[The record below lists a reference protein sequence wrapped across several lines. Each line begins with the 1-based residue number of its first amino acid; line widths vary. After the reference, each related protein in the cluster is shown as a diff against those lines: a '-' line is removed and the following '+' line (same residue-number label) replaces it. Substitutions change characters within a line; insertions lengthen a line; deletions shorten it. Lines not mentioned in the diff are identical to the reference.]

1 MWSTSSARFFASAR
15 LKRRHKNSTAAI
27 SILSAYLIIY
37 VLFDF
42 MFISKDIDYNPAV
55 AVFVSVCFSILILV
69 FNQIESGSNYSVRSI
84 RHHQCAM
91 EISDIYKSLRLLK
104 SKLNKDSE
112 GNEIKDEKFWDKV
125 EELDRSYSDVLKR
138 YENHDPIDTEVFKA
152 SRPKYED
159 HNLNWFQVQVIN
171 GKSYISNIL
180 LYHLTMILPPIVFA
194 FVTFYTK

>member
-1 MWSTSSARFFASAR
+1 
-15 LKRRHKNSTAAI
+15 
-27 SILSAYLIIY
+27 
-37 VLFDF
+37 
-42 MFISKDIDYNPAV
+42 
-55 AVFVSVCFSILILV
+55 
-69 FNQIESGSNYSVRSI
+69 
-84 RHHQCAM
+84 M

-104 SKLNKDSE
+104 SKLKKDSE
-112 GNEIKDEKFWDKV
+112 GNEIKDEEFWDKV

-180 LYHLTMILPPIVFA
+180 LYHLTMILPPIVFI
-194 FVTFYTK
+194 FVTFYIK